1 MSAPTASP
9 ATAPARPR
17 RSRVAIWLGAIAA
30 LVGLL
35 LAAAGAAALLAGG
48 TDGRL
53 TTDRSSLGTPT
64 SALASETA
72 SIDDTGGAAD
82 DLGGARIR
90 ISADAAGGR
99 PLFVGIG
106 RTRDVDRYLAGVPAD
121 EITDFE
127 VDPLRVERSRRTGT
141 RTPAPPAR
149 QSFWVARGSGT
160 RANLTWKL
168 RDGDFRAVVMNADG
182 ARRVATRA
190 QFGVEIPALPWI
202 GLGLLVGGLV
212 LLAGG
217 VAAGVLGA
225 RRAPA

>member
-1 MSAPTASP
+1 VSTSTASP
-9 ATAPARPR
+9 AAAPERPR
-17 RSRVAIWLGAIAA
+17 RSRLAIWLGAII
-30 LVGLL
+30 
-35 LAAAGAAALLAGG
+35 ALLGLVLAIGG
-48 TDGRL
+48 GAVLIVGGRDGKL
-53 TTDRSSLGTPT
+53 TTDRSRLATPT
-64 SALASETA
+64 SALVSETA

-90 ISADAAGGR
+90 ISADADGGR

-106 RTRDVDRYLAGVPAD
+106 HARDVDRYLAGVPAD

-141 RTPAPPAR
+141 RTPAPPAG
-149 QSFWVARGSGT
+149 QSFWVARGSGAQ
-160 RANLTWKL
+160 ANLEWKL

-182 ARRVATRA
+182 ARRVTTRA

-217 VAAGVLGA
+217 VAAAVLGG
-225 RRAPA
+225 RRA